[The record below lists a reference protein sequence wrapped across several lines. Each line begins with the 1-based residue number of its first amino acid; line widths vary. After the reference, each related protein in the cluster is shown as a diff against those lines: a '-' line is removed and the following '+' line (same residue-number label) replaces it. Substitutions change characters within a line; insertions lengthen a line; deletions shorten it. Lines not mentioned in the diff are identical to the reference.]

1 MSNSNLIYETN
12 GSVATVTFNRPH
24 KRNAM
29 TWDMYETLIKHCN
42 TIESDTAVRVLV
54 LRGAGAK
61 AFVAG
66 TDISQFK
73 TFRSAKEGIAYEQ
86 RFDEVL
92 ERLEEVTKPIIAQ
105 VQGIATGSG
114 LAIAAA
120 CDLRLCTPDARF
132 GMPIARTLGNCLSPA
147 NHARLLNIIGPTH
160 LKELVYT
167 ARLLTAADAV
177 AVGFVNTIVA
187 ADKID
192 SVVRELAET
201 IAGNAPLTIKATKEI
216 IRHIYANRRIQ
227 SDTSWDLIGK
237 CYASI
242 DFREG
247 VEAFLNKRPPQW
259 TGT

>member
-1 MSNSNLIYETN
+1 MSNSDLLYETN
-12 GSVATVTFNRPH
+12 GSVATLTFNRPH
-24 KRNAM
+24 TRNAM
-29 TWDMYETLIKHCN
+29 TWEMYETLIEHCN

-54 LRGAGAK
+54 LRGAGGQ
-61 AFVAG
+61 AFVSG

-73 TFRSAKEGIAYEQ
+73 SFRSSEEGIAYEQ
-86 RFDEVL
+86 RLDEVL
-92 ERLEEVTKPIIAQ
+92 ERLEENTKPIIAQ
-105 VQGIATGSG
+105 VQGIVTGSG

-120 CDLRLCTPDARF
+120 CDLRVCTPNARF

-147 NHARLLNIIGPTH
+147 NHERLLNIIGPTH
-160 LKELVYT
+160 LKELIYT

-177 AVGFVNTIVA
+177 AVGLVNSIVSG
-187 ADKID
+187 DRID

-216 IRHIYANRRIQ
+216 IRRINANHRIQ
-227 SDTSWDLIGK
+227 SDTNWDLVGK
-237 CYASI
+237 CYAST
-242 DFREG
+242 DFHEG